1 MFYIILT
8 TTNYLYCTRTE
19 LTAVKYNSHA
29 QQQKQTD
36 RQLQIQDDVEQTSVV
51 NQLYQ

>member
-29 QQQKQTD
+29 QQQKQTGD
-36 RQLQIQDDVEQTSVV
+36 SYRSRMT
-51 NQLYQ
+51 